1 MDGAFS
7 VAELPAS
14 RGAAWLADAFQ
25 LFRRQPLGWI
35 GLCVGWLTIWF
46 GLLMLPLLGPVLANL
61 LQPAFFASFA
71 IATFKQSAG
80 ERVTMGELFSGFRRN
95 IRALVNL
102 GLIMMLAQLASVFLM
117 KALGLPGWPADK
129 AFDLVE
135 YAELL
140 RESTWIV
147 ASGFLV
153 MAIAS
158 GALWF
163 APQLIVFHDMTTSHA
178 IRWSVYAALANIGP
192 MILYGALL
200 LVLLVIAWIP
210 LGMGLLVM
218 LPVMVISTFTGY
230 REVFEAKAMK
240 PVSDTPS

>member
-1 MDGAFS
+1 VNSNFG
-7 VAELPAS
+7 VAELRAS
-14 RGAAWLADAFQ
+14 RGAGWLADAFQ

-35 GLCVGWLTIWF
+35 GLCVGWLVIWF
-46 GLLMLPLLGPVLANL
+46 ALLVVPLLGPVLANL
-61 LQPAFFASFA
+61 LQPVFFASFA
-71 IATFKQSAG
+71 IAAFKQTAG

-95 IRALVNL
+95 LRALVNV

-140 RESTWIV
+140 RESSWIV
-147 ASGFLV
+147 ACGFVV
-153 MAIAS
+153 MALAS

-163 APQLIVFHDMTTSHA
+163 APQLIVFHDMATSHA

-192 MILYGALL
+192 MLVYGALL
-200 LVLLVIAWIP
+200 VLLLVLAWIP
-210 LGMGLLVM
+210 LGIGLLVM
-218 LPVMVISTFTGY
+218 LPVMVISTYTGY
-230 REVFEAKAMK
+230 REVFEGK
-240 PVSDTPS
+240 PEAPLTPP